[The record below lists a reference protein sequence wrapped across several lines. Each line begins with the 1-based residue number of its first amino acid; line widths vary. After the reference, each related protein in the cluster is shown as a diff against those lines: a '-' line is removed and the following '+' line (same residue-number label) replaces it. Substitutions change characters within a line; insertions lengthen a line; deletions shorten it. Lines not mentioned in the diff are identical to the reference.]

1 MFSGIVCER
10 RAHAHL
16 HQRTPGS
23 GNLVYNLLREAMEF
37 FEQAGQVRPADNDDA
52 ILRWNTCARVIMK
65 HDHIQPLD
73 EVATPLELE

>member
-1 MFSGIVCER
+1 MCER

-37 FEQAGQVRPADNDDA
+37 FEQAGQVRPANNDDA
-52 ILRWNTCARVIMK
+52 VLRWNTCARVIMK

-73 EVATPLELE
+73 EAATPLELE